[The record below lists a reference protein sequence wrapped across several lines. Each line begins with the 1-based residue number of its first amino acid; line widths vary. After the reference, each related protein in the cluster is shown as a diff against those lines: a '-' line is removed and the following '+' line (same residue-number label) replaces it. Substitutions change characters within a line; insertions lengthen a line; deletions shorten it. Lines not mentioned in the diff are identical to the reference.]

1 VGPRSEDDALYYVEA
16 TCRLC
21 REITE
26 GDRERGLL
34 FCGTGAGVG
43 IAATSIRA
51 SLRPCESAFT
61 AFKPRSI
68 NDANVISMASTSSG
82 WKRLPNRRHLV
93 ETGLRREVTMTEG
106 ILTSFSIS
114 FMRWSGSISTND
126 AVVPLADK
134 IRKNIFILQG
144 RGGERAAA
152 RRRRERGRAGNAPRR
167 CPLFNERTEKRGS
180 RAADPTK
187 QGFRVVIPG
196 SLAFSVFA
204 AGPIF
209 CDLGSVRFQDGGCT
223 CFILIVNRNIS
234 FSTVYFAQARLRP
247 PPCPAQTILTE

>member
-1 VGPRSEDDALYYVEA
+1 
-16 TCRLC
+16 
-21 REITE
+21 
-26 GDRERGLL
+26 
-34 FCGTGAGVG
+34 
-43 IAATSIRA
+43 
-51 SLRPCESAFT
+51 
-61 AFKPRSI
+61 
-68 NDANVISMASTSSG
+68 
-82 WKRLPNRRHLV
+82 
-93 ETGLRREVTMTEG
+93 
-106 ILTSFSIS
+106 
-114 FMRWSGSISTND
+114 MRWSGSISTND

-187 QGFRVVIPG
+187 QGFQVVIPG

-234 FSTVYFAQARLRP
+234 FSTVYFAHGVVVVRGGRQPVFVLRLAPRKQSSPNSSIKAGSGPAKPCFGRPIRTRRGALRP
-247 PPCPAQTILTE
+247 PPRCRTGRARRSAGQGSIPYPPARS